1 MLASQKD
8 YSPTPE
14 CARPGEGAVQRI
26 LDDVARAVIAQTP
39 YQRVVVSLYDS
50 PLTVSP
56 RSEVRVLNHSTRGL
70 APEDEQEIHLFVTGG
85 GIIRGEKFNASFRL
99 GNSYYIPGDKV
110 PYSVVPRIPSHRRF
124 LGHDGWRTDDL
135 LLIPIEVE
143 ENIIGQISVDDP
155 CDGAHP
161 TQAALRGLEELASVA
176 AIALRE
182 VRVLETLSEHHM
194 LFRSLT
200 ENTIHGA
207 FIVQGD
213 RFCYANDR
221 GMEILGYTR
230 QEFLV
235 MEPWWQVIHQE
246 DRRTVLDEDDSLSIG
261 RLFEAR
267 GICKDGRVVWLQW
280 TKRAI
285 EYRGGAAILL
295 NLMDISE
302 RVRAEKFLKEQALH
316 DPLTGLF
323 NRLYFDETI
332 CTELKR
338 SQRYKRP
345 FTVMMTDLAGF
356 KQVNDRLGH
365 QDGDEVLREVAQI
378 IQRQIRESDW
388 AVRYGGDEFLI
399 VLPETGVQVEALV
412 QRLHTAVEEWGRT
425 RLPDLP
431 LQIDIGWATW
441 NSDDNQSVPDLIRLA
456 DVKMYQAK
464 AARREAKE

>member
-1 MLASQKD
+1 
-8 YSPTPE
+8 
-14 CARPGEGAVQRI
+14 
-26 LDDVARAVIAQTP
+26 
-39 YQRVVVSLYDS
+39 
-50 PLTVSP
+50 
-56 RSEVRVLNHSTRGL
+56 
-70 APEDEQEIHLFVTGG
+70 
-85 GIIRGEKFNASFRL
+85 
-99 GNSYYIPGDKV
+99 
-110 PYSVVPRIPSHRRF
+110 
-124 LGHDGWRTDDL
+124 
-135 LLIPIEVE
+135 
-143 ENIIGQISVDDP
+143 
-155 CDGAHP
+155 
-161 TQAALRGLEELASVA
+161 LEELASVA

-182 VRVLETLSEHHM
+182 ARVLETLSEHHM

-200 ENTIHGA
+200 EKTLHGA

-213 RFCYANDR
+213 RFCYVNDR
-221 GMEILGYTR
+221 GTEVLGYTR
-230 QEFLV
+230 QELLV

-246 DRRTVLDEDDSLSIG
+246 DRRTALDGDGSSSIDG
-261 RLFEAR
+261 HFEAR
-267 GICKDGRVVWLQW
+267 GVCKNGHVLYLQW

-285 EYRGGAAILL
+285 EYRGGSAILL
-295 NLMDISE
+295 NFMDISE
-302 RVRAEKFLKEQALH
+302 QVRAEKFLKEQALH

-345 FTVMMTDLAGF
+345 FTIMMTDLAGF

-399 VLPETGVQVEALV
+399 VLPETGIQVEALV
-412 QRLHTAVEEWGRT
+412 QRLHTAVEEWGKT
-425 RLPDLP
+425 RLSDLP